1 MWSDF
6 ACGIGCVMVT
16 LCLYRWLYYTYNKMD
31 YAKRTI
37 TITDPQNKW
46 VEDNTINLSRFV
58 QKALAR
64 EMQKK

>member
-1 MWSDF
+1 
-6 ACGIGCVMVT
+6 MVT